1 MKSLP
6 EIKARLAAITPG
18 QWKLRE
24 PFEDEARVF
33 SVWTGPNDGTIADCY
48 NYTDEQDKANAQFI
62 AHSPTDIAALIAE
75 VERLNAIFNAGHA
88 DDCGG
93 IGEYECGCGWLQR
106 QGAHIYIENL
116 TALVN
121 ALTAQ
126 LAERDAEIKGLR
138 EDKALADSVI
148 TDALAELEEPTDIW
162 SARAMLVDY
171 FNHHCTQPSPTGAAE
186 QRERACEG

>member
-1 MKSLP
+1 MTSLP

-18 QWKLRE
+18 EWICTYYD
-24 PFEDEARVF
+24 FETLLI
-33 SVWTGPNDGTIADCY
+33 SVRIGAKHIAFCPAHKPAEKTPDA
-48 NYTDEQDKANAQFI
+48 DFI
-62 AHSPTDIAALIAE
+62 AHAPTDIAALIAE
-75 VERLNAIFNAGHA
+75 VERLTAIFNAGHA
-88 DDCGG
+88 DDCSG